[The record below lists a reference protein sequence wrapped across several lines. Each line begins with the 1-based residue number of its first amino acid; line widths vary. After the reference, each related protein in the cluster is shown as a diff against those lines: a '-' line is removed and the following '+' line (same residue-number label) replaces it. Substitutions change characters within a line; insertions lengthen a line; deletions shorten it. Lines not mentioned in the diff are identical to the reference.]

1 MRMPWKQP
9 KNDII
14 RPISLNIPISGVS
27 RALKKQSVFFL
38 NVLHTQDHGD
48 HVLITASKFGNAG
61 GLIMLGRSD
70 GVL

>member
-1 MRMPWKQP
+1 MEAAKKRYHQAYFSEYPNIWCKSHP
-9 KNDII
+9 EKNN
-14 RPISLNIPISGVS
+14 PI
-27 RALKKQSVFFL
+27 FFL

-48 HVLITASKFGNAG
+48 HVIITASKFGNAG